1 MRVFRYLRQAQEVL
15 IRPNSGNPTGI
26 TGIFQ
31 HPNPRPALIT
41 VYNATLKALNEKFPE
56 SSVYRQAVETLTKSR
71 LDIVE
76 KNEVIEKIEN
86 EIGCGLIEEVLIQAS
101 EEHDL
106 VNKMAEWKAWEELE
120 EKPLE
125 DQWTYFGKK
134 I

>member
-56 SSVYRQAVETLTKSR
+56 SSVYRQAVETLTTVSYTH
-71 LDIVE
+71 LTLPTICSV
-76 KNEVIEKIEN
+76 
-86 EIGCGLIEEVLIQAS
+86 
-101 EEHDL
+101 
-106 VNKMAEWKAWEELE
+106 
-120 EKPLE
+120 
-125 DQWTYFGKK
+125 
-134 I
+134 